1 MKSIRIYPFVFIAM
15 ILLAAGSH
23 AQVVVSDNPAATA
36 DPAAILDVQSTEK
49 GLLIP
54 RMTMEQRDDIASPPT
69 SLVIYQ
75 TDNTPGLY
83 YNIGTPALPDWQKIT
98 DANFIGGYWTQ
109 NGTDL
114 YYTTGN
120 VGVGTSSPARRFH
133 VGGASMF
140 ENDSVYI
147 TGRPGKIF
155 LNAETGYEPGIRF
168 GYEGTSMFRQFI
180 WQPATNPYLQIG
192 ADPYDDQWGITPLG
206 RVWHQYRGT
215 AHAAYFIG
223 SNAAHPALSIL
234 NSNGSASTFAFGL
247 QVSLDNTSLTT
258 QAGIGTFVEGDA
270 TAIYAIN
277 QDHSNKGWMATQY
290 HGVSGEHGTSAN
302 RGTLGNEYSGVYG
315 LNDAIGYWGSIG
327 ADSPGTNNEYGI
339 YGDNGVEPE
348 PNYGGIGSGSHGVY
362 GMHTNQHWG
371 SLGSS
376 TSGAY
381 GQHADGHIG
390 RLGFSDAGARGE
402 LAAANS
408 NGEYGVKGIGVDS
421 GDDDGS
427 GFGYNQTR
435 GAVYGLNT
443 GAAQYTFGVAGYT
456 PDGTSETRRA
466 GVMGSNA
473 SANSWGALGYLRNTG
488 PAWCAGYFSAAPI
501 TGGTNGNKSY
511 TNPVSATA
519 ISAYG
524 DLFGAQINGGI
535 YGLYAEGIN
544 YSIFASGDL
553 YRTGADVH
561 LQKDNSGQNN
571 IMYTLVSP
579 EMTIQTY
586 GLGQLQ
592 AGKASIAFDDA
603 FSRVV
608 SDDEPII
615 VTITPIGDS
624 EGVHLAQVDAKGFVV
639 IENRSGKSGVQFSWI
654 AIGKRKGY
662 ENVSLPADVTDPDYT
677 LKIEQGLSNDGNPDE
692 PAGEGLYYQNGE
704 LHVGTVPSIPG
715 SSELN
720 VIERA
725 SPEIR
730 MNRVI
735 LSQDVKAALP
745 EIEEASEDRKST
757 DKIN

>member
-1 MKSIRIYPFVFIAM
+1 
-15 ILLAAGSH
+15 
-23 AQVVVSDNPAATA
+23 
-36 DPAAILDVQSTEK
+36 
-49 GLLIP
+49 
-54 RMTMEQRDDIASPPT
+54 
-69 SLVIYQ
+69 
-75 TDNTPGLY
+75 
-83 YNIGTPALPDWQKIT
+83 
-98 DANFIGGYWTQ
+98 
-109 NGTDL
+109 
-114 YYTTGN
+114 
-120 VGVGTSSPARRFH
+120 
-133 VGGASMF
+133 
-140 ENDSVYI
+140 
-147 TGRPGKIF
+147 
-155 LNAETGYEPGIRF
+155 
-168 GYEGTSMFRQFI
+168 
-180 WQPATNPYLQIG
+180 
-192 ADPYDDQWGITPLG
+192 
-206 RVWHQYRGT
+206 
-215 AHAAYFIG
+215 
-223 SNAAHPALSIL
+223 
-234 NSNGSASTFAFGL
+234 
-247 QVSLDNTSLTT
+247 
-258 QAGIGTFVEGDA
+258 
-270 TAIYAIN
+270 
-277 QDHSNKGWMATQY
+277 
-290 HGVSGEHGTSAN
+290 
-302 RGTLGNEYSGVYG
+302 
-315 LNDAIGYWGSIG
+315 
-327 ADSPGTNNEYGI
+327 
-339 YGDNGVEPE
+339 
-348 PNYGGIGSGSHGVY
+348 
-362 GMHTNQHWG
+362 MHTNQHWG